1 MLTTMIPQFLAG
13 IDLQEPRWMALG
25 IVALFSFCAS
35 SCSST
40 NSSATNSSDRVPID
54 QENAMRVEQASDR
67 ETVLARTF
75 SAPRE
80 TVFAAMTQ
88 AEHLIHWMAASGMS
102 LVQCEVDLRVGGT
115 LRYVF
120 QRGNGRRIEVRGVF
134 EQVDPPHGFVY
145 LESYDF
151 SPLEVRVGTT
161 FTASGPTTQFRRVL
175 AYASKR
181 ERDEDFEGVATSSKE
196 AFLRLE
202 NYLSEYK
209 PATSGS
215 SKRSPPR

>member
-1 MLTTMIPQFLAG
+1 MVLA
-13 IDLQEPRWMALG
+13 IALL
-25 IVALFSFCAS
+25 ISAFCSF

-40 NSSATNSSDRVPID
+40 TSSVKSASDRVSMD
-54 QENAMRVEQASDR
+54 QENVMHVEQPSDR

-75 SAPRE
+75 PAPRQI
-80 TVFAAMTQ
+80 VFDAMTQ
-88 AEHLIHWMAASGMS
+88 PEHIIHWMAATGMS
-102 LVQCEVDLRVGGT
+102 LAQCEVDPRAGGA

-151 SPLEVRVGTT
+151 SPLEVRVSTS
-161 FTASGPTTQFRRVL
+161 FAASGSTTQFRQVL

-202 NYLSEYK
+202 NYLREYT
-209 PATSGS
+209 PATRSS